1 MRKLILTFL
10 VMGLSIARAQDS
22 LVVEVIKEDISRGFK
37 PGYMIVIPKSNVK
50 DLAANWKKQLK
61 TDSKKEVID
70 KKTEFVLPMS
80 LLPAISSDSVAVFS
94 RISASKTEKNSTE
107 LKVFV
112 MASDSTFISAK
123 EAPSVDDRIKNYVRL
138 FGVSQYRNAVVN
150 ELNFEQKKNNEM
162 KEELRRMEHEN
173 ENTKKKIASNN
184 YDNEKLQEKIEQDN
198 RLTVVRESLIQK
210 WMQVTKYTAGNYN
223 AKDLATYTDSS
234 LKKGKAL
241 PLYKNINP
249 NTVLFS
255 FAKEKI
261 TAEKWVKY
269 NKDLREMGPYEQY
282 NYETLMKQFVKSSC
296 DKYYRAHI
304 EEYYQPIGGQ
314 LKEFN
319 EANLLFSVMDKHVW
333 SKAAEDSVGL
343 KNYYNQHKEQYK
355 WQPACLRSPPCRECG
370 EPLRL
375 RRWRTIRVLNRG

>member
-184 YDNEKLQEKIEQDN
+184 YDNEKLQEKIAANDEDLDVKGEEINQLAKEVSEQTESDQKSDDQKKISKMQKEREKIN
-198 RLTVVRESLIQK
+198 NDKESSKKKVGKNNSENEDLQKKYDLNVSTNIPKKKEEIEMQEEVVRNLSHQL
-210 WMQVTKYTAGNYN
+210 N
-223 AKDLATYTDSS
+223 
-234 LKKGKAL
+234 
-241 PLYKNINP
+241 NI
-249 NTVLFS
+249 
-255 FAKEKI
+255 
-261 TAEKWVKY
+261 
-269 NKDLREMGPYEQY
+269 R
-282 NYETLMKQFVKSSC
+282 
-296 DKYYRAHI
+296 
-304 EEYYQPIGGQ
+304 
-314 LKEFN
+314 
-319 EANLLFSVMDKHVW
+319 
-333 SKAAEDSVGL
+333 
-343 KNYYNQHKEQYK
+343 
-355 WQPACLRSPPCRECG
+355 
-370 EPLRL
+370 
-375 RRWRTIRVLNRG
+375 